1 MDLSALSTKKKS
13 NEGEFLHLVHP
24 KTRELMY
31 DGGDESKPV
40 GLILLGVDSDVVQQ
54 ARHARINAQ
63 IGSKKPKAKP
73 ADKENFSE
81 QSEADQNQMLA
92 DCTKGWKNLS
102 LDGDDQFSADKMLA
116 VYSDPGWAWLRAQAI
131 VFVDDR
137 GNFIE

>member
-13 NEGEFLHLVHP
+13 NEGAFLHLVHP

-31 DGGDESKPV
+31 DGGDETKPV
-40 GLILLGVDSDVVQQ
+40 GLIMLGVDSDVVQQ
-54 ARHARINAQ
+54 AKHARINAQ
-63 IGSKKPKAKP
+63 ISSKKPKAKP

-102 LDGDDQFSADKMLA
+102 LDGDDQFSAEKMLA
-116 VYSDPGWAWLRAQAI
+116 IYSDPGWAWLRAQAI